1 VTSSAAARWL
11 LLATLWSLQHLFMR
25 VAVPVFGTPLVAEA
39 RAFFAGCFLVTWLT
53 LVMRE
58 SLHLR
63 TNWRDHLTVSVN
75 NNVLPFIC
83 FAYAATVLPASYL
96 AVMNG
101 LVPLWSA
108 IAAAPAL
115 GEPLGVRRVAGFVLG
130 LAGVALIVNL
140 GPVPLD
146 ASTTLGIAAGM
157 VGAAL
162 WGYAGVL
169 IRQRSGRLPPMSL
182 AAGSI
187 LFSAILLSPAWVT
200 VPAPATWTPQAA
212 AALVLLGL
220 FCTGVAYLPFF
231 TLVRD
236 IGPTLTLTVGLA
248 VPVLGMLWGWLFL
261 DEAITLGMI
270 GGAALVLVALVLV
283 MSPAS
288 SLPKR
293 ERPTHP

>member
-1 VTSSAAARWL
+1 MTSSAAARWL
-11 LLATLWSLQHLFMR
+11 LLATLWSLQHIFMR
-25 VAVPVFGTPLVAEA
+25 MAVPVFGTALVAEA

-58 SLHLR
+58 SLRVR
-63 TNWRDHLTVSVN
+63 TNWRDHLAVSLA
-75 NNVLPFIC
+75 NNVLPFVC

-101 LVPLWSA
+101 MVPLFSA
-108 IAAAPAL
+108 ITAAPAL
-115 GEPLGVRRVAGFVLG
+115 GERLHARLVAGFLLG
-130 LAGVALIVNL
+130 LAGVALIVKL

-146 ASTTLGIAAGM
+146 ASMIMATLAGLL
-157 VGAAL
+157 GAAL
-162 WGYAGVL
+162 WGWAGVI

-187 LFSAILLSPAWVT
+187 LFSAVLLSPGWAT
-200 VPAPATWTPQAA
+200 LPDPATWTPQATV
-212 AALVLLGL
+212 ALVCLGL

-236 IGPTLTLTVGLA
+236 IGPTKTLTVGLA

-261 DEAITLGMI
+261 GEAITPGMI
-270 GGAALVLVALVLV
+270 AGAALVLVALFLV
-283 MSPAS
+283 M
-288 SLPKR
+288 
-293 ERPTHP
+293 RPR

>member
-1 VTSSAAARWL
+1 MTSSAAARWL

-39 RAFFAGCFLVTWLT
+39 RAFFAGCFLLTWLF

-58 SLHLR
+58 SLRVR
-63 TNWRDHLTVSVN
+63 TNWRDHLAVSLT

-101 LVPLWSA
+101 MVPLWSA
-108 IAAAPAL
+108 STAAPAL
-115 GEPLGVRRVAGFVLG
+115 GEPLDMRRIGGFVLG

-146 ASTTLGIAAGM
+146 ASMILATTAGM

-162 WGYAGVL
+162 WGWAGVI
-169 IRQRSGRLPPMSL
+169 IRQRSGRLPAMSL
-182 AAGSI
+182 AAGSVF
-187 LFSAILLSPAWVT
+187 FSAILMSPGWAT
-200 VPAPATWTPQAA
+200 VPPVATWTPAST

-236 IGPTLTLTVGLA
+236 IGPTRTLSVGLA

-261 DEAITLGMI
+261 GETITLGMI
-270 GGAALVLVALVLV
+270 AGAALVLVALVLV
-283 MSPAS
+283 MKSGS
-288 SLPKR
+288 GQ
-293 ERPTHP
+293 